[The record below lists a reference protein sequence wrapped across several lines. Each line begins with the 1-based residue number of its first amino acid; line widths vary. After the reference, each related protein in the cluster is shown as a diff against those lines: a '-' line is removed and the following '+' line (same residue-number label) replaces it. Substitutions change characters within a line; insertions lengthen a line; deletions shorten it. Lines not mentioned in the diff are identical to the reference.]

1 MRNERVRYLRISD
14 EPIYTTYGDL
24 FLLCTA
30 KQESMAI
37 HMTPTRQK
45 FSHIYVVPDAIIMA
59 VDLVEVV
66 GAVFGIRR
74 HYITRSA
81 FGVRADL

>member
-1 MRNERVRYLRISD
+1 VRYLRVSD
-14 EPIYTTYGDL
+14 EPIYTTYGGL

-37 HMTPTRQK
+37 HMTPTRRK

-59 VDLVEVV
+59 VDLV

-81 FGVRADL
+81 FGVRAGL